1 MSKNK
6 NQNLTKEDDVKTSQ
20 NQDKVKN
27 KETSIEDRLKETEEK
42 LLRSLAEIEN
52 QRRRFEKEIKD
63 VLNLDLLILLK
74 KA

>member
-27 KETSIEDRLKETEEK
+27 KETSIED
-42 LLRSLAEIEN
+42 
-52 QRRRFEKEIKD
+52 D
-63 VLNLDLLILLK
+63 
-74 KA
+74 